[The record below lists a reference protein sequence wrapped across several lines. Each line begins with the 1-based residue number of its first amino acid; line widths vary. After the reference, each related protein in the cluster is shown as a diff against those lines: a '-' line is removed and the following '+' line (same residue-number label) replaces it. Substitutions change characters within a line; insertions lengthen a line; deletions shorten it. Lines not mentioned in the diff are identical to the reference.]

1 MAKKQKKV
9 YDDDIE
15 EREDE
20 IDDEPDDDEI
30 DDDDFDDED
39 EDDDEDDED
48 IPDDELIDEESL
60 EELGEEDIEENE
72 EEMEQ
77 IESKLASGEEFVASQ
92 SEMVTLLKANLVYT
106 CPRCRR
112 IFLKNKWVKDSITDV
127 YTVRTELAYCDK
139 CLGKTAENFI
149 GSIEI
154 YDKKLSEKKT
164 PLLSLAKKVEA
175 GLENREPFETIIEV
189 FEKDEILYIFTNTTR
204 LAVEIAKAIRLE
216 WHGAMQI
223 EWFERN
229 QYLRAKWF
237 SEVQNREHFKSRIRA
252 AKEKRIGLF
261 SFEDE

>member
-15 EREDE
+15 ER
-20 IDDEPDDDEI
+20 DDEFDEEPEDDEI
-30 DDDDFDDED
+30 DDDLDYDED
-39 EDDDEDDED
+39 EDEEED
-48 IPDDELIDEESL
+48 IPEDAIIDEESL

-92 SEMVTLLKANLVYT
+92 SEVVTLLKANLVYT

-112 IFLKNKWVKDSITDV
+112 IFLKNKWIKDSITDV

-139 CLGKTAENFI
+139 CLGKTSENFI

-154 YDKKLSEKKT
+154 YDKKLSEKKAA
-164 PLLSLAKKVEA
+164 LLNLAKKVEA
-175 GLENREPFETIIEV
+175 GLENREPFEIIIDT
-189 FEKDEILYIFTNTTR
+189 FEKNDILYIFTNTTR
-204 LAVEIAKAIRLE
+204 LAVEIARAIRQE
-216 WHGAMQI
+216 WHGAMQY